1 MNELRANV
9 NARIL
14 VIYMKKIIII
24 TAGGHIS
31 AFHAGMKG
39 MADKIEKEGKTGEY
53 ELYGAM
59 GGIGG
64 LMKGDIKKLN
74 PTHVEPDR
82 AGSLFG
88 SDRKIGDPDIIEEI
102 VKKENAVIIMM
113 GGDNHLG
120 EAYKMYDTKKIPIVG
135 YPKTMDGDLSAY
147 LSLGWHTA
155 VSVAARMIREH
166 HHTAMTNR
174 RVFYVGLFGR
184 NTDWVP
190 CAAGMLGGADL
201 IIPCEEIYEWDYI
214 LQKVKA
220 AVAKNKE
227 RYGRSFAVVAYS
239 EGAKIKGLE
248 NPPGEVEIDAHGLP
262 KLKPEWVGLELVRNS
277 KEAGLSSCFE
287 SHTYSMRDGP
297 PTEIDKKLSHM
308 AGEELVQMIF
318 EGDFGKGVSFV
329 PKKGDFFEAKRVW
342 LKELAVQKF
351 MKPTGY
357 FDYEKMLPTQKF
369 QEDYEPLF
377 GKAPNKDELV
387 YANLR

>member
-1 MNELRANV
+1 
-9 NARIL
+9 
-14 VIYMKKIIII
+14 MKKIVIV

-39 MADKIEKEGKTGEY
+39 MADKIEKEGKIGEY
-53 ELYGAM
+53 ELYGAIA
-59 GGIGG
+59 GIGG

-74 PTHVEPDR
+74 PDHLEPDR
-82 AGSLFG
+82 GGSLFG
-88 SDRKIGDPDIIEEI
+88 SDRSHGDPETIEKIIKSEDIH
-102 VKKENAVIIMM
+102 AIIMM

-120 EAYKMYDTKKIPIVG
+120 EAYKLFYEKKIPIVG

-166 HHTAMTNR
+166 HHSAMTNR

-190 CAAGMLGGADL
+190 CAAGLYGGADL
-201 IIPCEEIYEWDYI
+201 VIPCEEIYEWDNVI
-214 LQKVKA
+214 EKIKS
-220 AVAKNKE
+220 AVAKNE
-227 RYGRSFAVVAYS
+227 DRYDRKFAVVAYS

-248 NPPGEVEIDAHGLP
+248 TPPGKVDYDAHGLP
-262 KLKPEWVGLELVRNS
+262 KLKPEWVGLELVRKTS
-277 KEAGLSSCFE
+277 KAGLSSCFE

-297 PTEIDKKLSHM
+297 PTEVDKKLSYM

-318 EGDFGKGVSFV
+318 DEDYGKGISFV
-329 PKKGDFFEAKRVW
+329 PKAGGFFDVNRVW

-357 FDYEKMLPTQKF
+357 FDYEKMLPTSKF
-369 QEDYEPLF
+369 QEDYEHLF
-377 GKAPNKDELV
+377 GKPPNKDDLV
-387 YANLR
+387 YKNLL